1 MSLTEFSVPL
11 LPKGHYLKKGDE
23 IKPAPPT
30 SKSWLTKA
38 LKWFEKMQDPRLLE
52 FKDPVDGWTKVT
64 IYGIEADS
72 ADRQKVEARFL
83 AEVARMAGLSGVS
96 GKKKSA
102 KKL

>member
-30 SKSWLTKA
+30 SRSWLTKA
-38 LKWFEKMQDPRLLE
+38 LKWFETMQDPRLLE
-52 FKDPVDGWTKVT
+52 FKDQVDGWTKVT
-64 IYGIEADS
+64 IYGIDADS

-83 AEVARMAGLSGVS
+83 AEVARLGGVGRKT
-96 GKKKSA
+96 GKKA
-102 KKL
+102 G